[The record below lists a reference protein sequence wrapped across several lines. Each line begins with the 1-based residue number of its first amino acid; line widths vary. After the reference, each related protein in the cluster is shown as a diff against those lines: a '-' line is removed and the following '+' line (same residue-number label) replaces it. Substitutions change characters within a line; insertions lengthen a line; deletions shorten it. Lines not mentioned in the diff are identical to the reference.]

1 VATSASGGKKMK
13 LSRDQIVGALIVILG
28 VFVFVMI
35 SSFKVP
41 FTLAYPG
48 PKALPGLAAIGFI
61 ICGAGIFVEGMKKT
75 EEEKVYLVKA
85 GWIRLG
91 INLLALMAYV
101 LAMKFV
107 GYFIATPIFLYGL
120 CTWYANGYETK
131 LWQRILFA
139 AAVTAVIYLVYVMA
153 FGYQLPAGELFG

>member
-1 VATSASGGKKMK
+1 MMK
-13 LSRDQIVGALIVILG
+13 VSRDQIVGALIVVLG
-28 VFVFVMI
+28 VFVFFMI
-35 SSFKVP
+35 SSYKVP
-41 FTLAYPG
+41 FTIAYPG

-61 ICGAGIFVEGMKKT
+61 ICGAGIFIEGMKKT
-75 EEEKVYLVKA
+75 DEKTYLVKE

-91 INLLALMAYV
+91 LNLLALMAYI

-107 GYFIATPIFLYGL
+107 GYFIATPIFLFGL
-120 CTWYANGYETK
+120 STWYAKGYNTK

-139 AAVTAVIYLVYVMA
+139 AAFTVVIYLVYVVA